1 MVAPLGTDAVK
12 GASGGD
18 KSRRSV
24 TVIVVG
30 ETARAAN
37 FSLDGYAPDQSAADA
52 PARAAQFHACLLVRH
67 GHRRLAALRVLGA
80 GTRTLFRHP
89 GVRPGRPARRAQ
101 TCLSYS
107 VLWRDNNSGCKGACD
122 RVAYEDLSVPEKDN
136 QWCVADEC
144 YDERLL
150 DRLPDIIR
158 EARRHGHRAAP
169 ERQPRA

>member
-1 MVAPLGTDAVK
+1 M
-12 GASGGD
+12 
-18 KSRRSV
+18 
-24 TVIVVG
+24 
-30 ETARAAN
+30 
-37 FSLDGYAPDQSAADA
+37 
-52 PARAAQFHACLLVRH
+52 
-67 GHRRLAALRVLGA
+67 RVLGA

-169 ERQPRA
+169 ERQPRGRPTTSATRRSSSVSRRSAKRTNWKSARASRLSPPTTTRSCTPTIS